1 MGGLVRRV
9 GGFLS
14 IPSVDAFVF
23 LFRLS
28 NGLDFLEVLGNDKC
42 ADCSSLNPKWA
53 SINLGILLCIDCSG
67 LHRYTV
73 QCNVHASVH
82 ISYKNCL

>member
-1 MGGLVRRV
+1 MLY
-9 GGFLS
+9 
-14 IPSVDAFVF
+14 AF

-73 QCNVHASVH
+73 QCNVHAPVH